1 MSTGRTI
8 LTTLLAALAVWC
20 FSSACTGG
28 DLLVYSLGTLVST
41 LLAAAVNR
49 RATFKDIS
57 VWFVA
62 FLIGTAFMFAG
73 GTLANFVYLSGPL
86 VLLLSTGTLAAL
98 TGGVVAW
105 YCRQHPQNFTF
116 TARTLPL
123 AVFAFT
129 WLMPVEM
136 AVNTKQKATQLR
148 ETANLVQRH
157 GLAAFY
163 KVDAD
168 GDGTLTVQEIDSAL
182 QGNKSLNP
190 QETEYLSLIR
200 AEIAEV
206 GHVTS
211 SHSSAFDQD
220 DGEGNKIHHLIT
232 THTFGVNRDDL
243 ISYPD
248 RLEAKYRNW

>member
-20 FSSACTGG
+20 FSSACTGS
-28 DLLVYSLGTLVST
+28 DLLLYSLGTLVST

-49 RATFKDIS
+49 RVTLKDIN

-62 FLIGTAFMFAG
+62 FLIGTTFMFAG

-86 VLLLSTGTLAAL
+86 VLLLSTGALAAM
-98 TGGVVAW
+98 TSGVVAW
-105 YCRQHPQNFTF
+105 YCREHPQNFTF

-136 AVNTKQKATQLR
+136 AVNTKQKAMQLR
-148 ETANLVQRH
+148 ESANLVQRY
-157 GLAAFY
+157 GLAAFH
-163 KVDAD
+163 KVDQD
-168 GDGTLTVQEIDSAL
+168 GDGKLTVQEIDSAL
-182 QGNKSLNP
+182 QDGKSLNA
-190 QETEYLSLIR
+190 QEAQYLALISTEI
-200 AEIAEV
+200 EEV
-206 GHVTS
+206 GHITS
-211 SHSSAFDQD
+211 SQTSAVEQD
-220 DGEGNKIHHLIT
+220 DGEGNKIRHLVT
-232 THTFGVNRDDL
+232 RHTYGVNRDDL